1 MICKQGVKVPSGREL
16 AYAHLKDT
24 VLSDPSMQGQFVN
37 EQALA
42 DEIGVS
48 RTPIREALL
57 LLAAEELVQL
67 VPKRGAYIAPIGGR
81 EIGELFEIRTMIECY
96 AARRAVELDAVPLA
110 EMRGQLDEQ
119 RELGEDQA
127 REFIDHDHRFH
138 SALVAA
144 VGNEMLSKT
153 YDGLRARQIR
163 AGVEA
168 LFRSDGRRKSVLSE
182 HEAICSALAAGDPE
196 AATAAITEHLSATR
210 RVLQSG

>member
-1 MICKQGVKVPSGREL
+1 MPSGREV

-24 VLSDPSMQGQFVN
+24 VLSDPAMQGQFVN

-67 VPKRGAYIAPIGGR
+67 VPKRGAYVAPVSGK
-81 EIGELFEIRTMIECY
+81 EIRELFEIRAMIECY
-96 AARRAVELDAVPLA
+96 AARRAIELAAVPLEA
-110 EMRGQLDEQ
+110 MRRELDDQ
-119 RELGEDQA
+119 RGLGEDQA

-182 HEAICSALAAGDPE
+182 HEEILSALAAGDPE
-196 AATAAITEHLSATR
+196 AAAAAITEHLSATR
-210 RVLQSG
+210 QVLQSG